1 MAYTLAQAATAT
13 GRDRST
19 LLKAIKNGK
28 ISAARDELTGAWQ
41 VDAAELTRVYGIGNS
56 QDKSEPRLGD
66 SETVTG
72 DSRLLLEVERMKAA
86 GLEARLADME
96 RVNADLRRRLDAEA
110 EERRRLTAIL
120 ADQRAAPAPIR
131 RWWRFGR

>member
-28 ISAARDELTGAWQ
+28 ISATRDELSGAWQ
-41 VDAAELTRVYGIGNS
+41 VDAAELSRVYGIGNS
-56 QDKSEPRLGD
+56 QDKSEPRPGD
-66 SETVTG
+66 SETITS
-72 DSRLLLEVERMKAA
+72 DARLLLEVERMKTT

-96 RVNADLRRRLDAEA
+96 RVNDDLRRRLDAEA

-120 ADQRAAPAPIR
+120 ADQRAAPAR
-131 RWWRFGR
+131 RWWPWRRRG